1 LTSHVQGWSRSDCE
15 VLWQARLA
23 QAGTFEVS
31 VFYDA
36 PDAKS
41 ASQVDTVGGKM
52 TTTGGLTYGGEVR
65 VSLGEQVLAAPVAT
79 TGLDVQLTL
88 GRVALGAGPI
98 EIKVSAGKIT
108 GQELM
113 RLKSLRLVP
122 VAP

>member
-1 LTSHVQGWSRSDCE
+1 
-15 VLWQARLA
+15 
-23 QAGTFEVS
+23 
-31 VFYDA
+31 
-36 PDAKS
+36 
-41 ASQVDTVGGKM
+41 VDTVGGKM